1 MFCLDREAR
10 ARIVSINTTE
20 ARFKVKLSKKKYR
33 QVMKMVKHSRL
44 CGWAIV
50 AYISPIQGISRG
62 CAALCS

>member
-44 CGWAIV
+44 CGRAIV
-50 AYISPIQGISRG
+50 AYFQFKRFP
-62 CAALCS
+62 